1 MYYTLL
7 KNFEFLFKTKDFYLI
22 MRNTLCYNLVFIFG
36 GLAASLA
43 IAVMMTEI
51 GNWKIAK
58 VIQPVIC
65 FPNMVSIVIVAYLVY
80 GFLGGDGWI
89 NNTLL
94 HGNGISWY
102 SKPQYWPYILTFVH
116 FWKGA
121 GYGSIIY
128 IATMSGIDKGLYEA
142 ARLDGASKWQQI
154 RLITLPIIR
163 PMIILMLLMSILTEG
178 ANLQGLQLPTISARM
193 AIAMIAVLPVALIFP
208 FVQSQ
213 LIKGVVIGGV
223 KG

>member
-1 MYYTLL
+1 MKGVKKMDLINRF
-7 KNFEFLFKTKDFYLI
+7 KNRLQVVTRYK
-22 MRNTLCYNLVFIFG
+22 
-36 GLAASLA
+36 
-43 IAVMMTEI
+43 MMTEI